1 MSFGARLYH
10 LSRRRLTMAVC
21 ATVALVA
28 CISTLYAPSLS
39 PFGLHKRHLEVA
51 AASTQLLVSAPNLP
65 VAGPDDYVELVNQ
78 SILVGNVMVS
88 SGVLDYVSRKLGIP
102 TTAIQATAPMTAN
115 VPRTLIEP
123 DSGANAT
130 AILQAPDRYKL
141 EIQADPSTPVLH
153 VYAQGPTV
161 EAADM
166 LAQSSVDGIKKFL
179 KTTQAQGNIPTRR
192 QVVVQQLGPVQG
204 GVANS
209 SAPKEIAA
217 LVFVSVFAICLW
229 LATLF
234 DYVRRGWS
242 AAALDVRSQV

>member
-1 MSFGARLYH
+1 MSLGARLYH
-10 LSRRRLTMAVC
+10 LSRRRLTMALC
-21 ATVALVA
+21 ATVAIVA
-28 CISTLYAPSLS
+28 CIGTLYAPSLS

-51 AASTQLLVSAPNLP
+51 AATTQLLISAPNLP
-65 VAGPDDYVELVNQ
+65 VAGPSDYEELVNQ

-88 SGVLDYVSRKLGIP
+88 APVVDYVSHKLGVP
-102 TTAIQATAPMTAN
+102 ATAIQATAPMTAN

-123 DSGANAT
+123 DGGANAT

-153 VYAQGPTV
+153 IYAQGPTV
-161 EAADM
+161 GEADL
-166 LAQSSVDGIKKFL
+166 LAQSAVDGIKTYL
-179 KTTQAQGNIPTRR
+179 QTTQAQSNIPTRR

-229 LATLF
+229 LATLL